1 MVRQAREMVAQ
12 GMLGTIRLVHAEY
25 PQDWLTE
32 AEEASG
38 NKQAEWRT
46 DPAQSGAGS
55 CVGDIGTHTWNLASF
70 VSGLETD
77 SLAADLDSFVEGR
90 RLNDNVHVM
99 LRFKAQGQERPAKGI
114 LWASQVAPGN
124 ENCLK
129 LRIYGSKGGLEWEQE
144 HPNQLWYTPHG
155 QSKQKLTRS
164 GAGATFAANRVT
176 RIPVG
181 HPEGYLEGFANI
193 YGEAAAAI
201 RARRE
206 SNSRLSEDI
215 IFPTVQDGVK
225 GIRFIDACVKSSRNN
240 AGWVKI

>member
-1 MVRQAREMVAQ
+1 M
-12 GMLGTIRLVHAEY
+12 
-25 PQDWLTE
+25 TE
-32 AEEASG
+32 AEEDSG
-38 NKQAEWRT
+38 NKQAKGRT
-46 DPAQSGAGS
+46 DPAQSGAGG
-55 CVGDIGTHTWNLASF
+55 CVGDIGTHAWNLASF

-90 RLNDNVHVM
+90 RLDDNVHVM
-99 LRFKAQGQERPAKGI
+99 LRFKAQGEERPAKGM

-144 HPNQLWYTPHG
+144 HPNELWYTPFG
-155 QSKQKLTRS
+155 QAKQKLTRG
-164 GAGATFAANRVT
+164 GAGAMPSASRVT
-176 RIPVG
+176 RIPAG

-201 RARRE
+201 RARRGN
-206 SNSRLSEDI
+206 NSPLPEDI

-225 GIRFIDACVKSSRNN
+225 GIRFIDACVKSSSDN
-240 AGWVKI
+240 AGWVKL